1 LFRRQIPIALG
12 AAVTAAFLV
21 PIGGQASAAPGVPQA
36 PTTVFT
42 EDFENGQGATP
53 ALVTSH
59 VGPPPVNQTYT
70 ADPEWLIGCNG
81 WITSEQNPPVEP
93 PGAGCGFFW
102 GQAKQLASALG
113 QWAGGD
119 PATNHAVIGYT
130 SFNPGPD
137 KIQLETTQPIPLSG
151 TSRFLTFSV
160 DAAARGC
167 NGFHPLLKFYLLD
180 GPTAIP
186 TFTSPIDPCV
196 NAGGVING
204 TSVGTYVSNSPALFS
219 GSSAGIRLVNGQGDA
234 YGNDSA
240 IDNIKILDVTPQLD
254 KEFSAPAAPINTPVT
269 LTFTVTN
276 TTELAQKN
284 GWSFTDNLPI
294 GLVATPASATTTCGT
309 VSASTTAITVSGNL
323 ATGQTSCTASVQ
335 VTAARAATYTNCAT
349 NIVNAVGLNLPGCA
363 SVQFQPPILVF
374 DAHAHGGKVVAPL
387 LGVPPIAPSDLTCTT
402 TPAVDTNGVLN
413 VTLPTVGS
421 LGVID
426 TSATG
431 TVDSA
436 GLRTASAQART
447 SQVSLLGGLVTADA
461 VTATATAQDNDR
473 GQVSTTGSTIVANL
487 RVAGVPIVNPAPN
500 LSIVIPLVGSVII
513 NERTPIAGGKGISV
527 NALHITLLQGT
538 HIVVSHA
545 RASLLTPGAPC
556 PPS

>member
-1 LFRRQIPIALG
+1 
-12 AAVTAAFLV
+12 
-21 PIGGQASAAPGVPQA
+21 
-36 PTTVFT
+36 VFT

-119 PATNHAVIGYT
+119 PATNHALIGYT

-219 GSSAGIRLVNGQGDA
+219 GSSAGIRLVNGHGYA

-276 TTELAQKN
+276 TSELAQKN
-284 GWSFTDNLPI
+284 GWSFTDNLPT

-309 VSASTTAITVSGNL
+309 VSASTTAVTVSGNL
-323 ATGQTSCTASVQ
+323 ATGQTSCTTSVQ

-402 TPAVDTNGVLN
+402 TPGVDTNGVLN

-447 SQVSLLGGLVTADA
+447 SQISLLGGLVTADA
-461 VTATATAQDNDR
+461 VTATATAQDNDL
-473 GQVSTTGSTIVANL
+473 GQVSTTGSTVVANL

-500 LSIVIPLVGSVII
+500 LSIVIPLVGSVIV

-556 PPS
+556 PPN